1 MNFVGFFFINFKLT
15 SIKQTTLNKK
25 ISFHK
30 NEFAK
35 SLAMYAMRARV
46 VYMSMCQHANVPT
59 SHFTCQRANVPKACQ
74 FSTWRTNVP
83 KGLPIFQLRLPKG
96 VSNFQLFF
104 KRIFKFLN
112 FSILPNI
119 CKFQEHLGSSRK
131 LISQKEFKLYI
142 CKIKSFVVKV
152 LKVLSKICK
161 LLL

>member
-1 MNFVGFFFINFKLT
+1 M
-15 SIKQTTLNKK
+15 LNRLPCMPCVPGW
-25 ISFHK
+25 ST
-30 NEFAK
+30 
-35 SLAMYAMRARV
+35 
-46 VYMSMCQHANVPT
+46 CPCANVP
-59 SHFTCQRANVPKACQ
+59 TCQRANFSFYVPTYQRA
-74 FSTWRTNVP
+74 
-83 KGLPIFQLRLPKG
+83 KGVPIFQLRLLKG

-104 KRIFKFLN
+104 KRISKFLN